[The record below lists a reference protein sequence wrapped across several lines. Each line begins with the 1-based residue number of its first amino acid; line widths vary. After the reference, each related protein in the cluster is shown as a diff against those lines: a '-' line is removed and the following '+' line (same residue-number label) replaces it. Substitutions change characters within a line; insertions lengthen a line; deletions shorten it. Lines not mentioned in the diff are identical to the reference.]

1 MSADIEPEAVPEPV
15 YEQQSLFPYQNPLA
29 LRLGKEFFK
38 ALPRTP
44 GIYRMVGEQGL
55 ILYIGKAKDLKA
67 RLMSYPRARPD
78 QVSRK
83 VIRMLHL
90 IREIQWEE
98 CESEKAALLRE
109 NQLLRDLKPPFNVV
123 NTKPETYYFI
133 AIRFLADQ
141 VRFRL
146 TLSSKRQ
153 GDILFGAYKGRNSVE
168 RGYSALLRLIW
179 ATQFEPERFEFPAKL
194 THYRPPAL
202 YSIRFPMEW
211 SLALK
216 QYFHGTGDSLI
227 AQLTEKLLEREN
239 IPKFAYGMIQEDLET
254 VRKFYERCT
263 RRNRGLRLLQGL
275 RGRLIPQA
283 MLDDLLVVERLDR
296 STSRKL
302 AKRSA

>member
-1 MSADIEPEAVPEPV
+1 MIGD
-15 YEQQSLFPYQNPLA
+15 
-29 LRLGKEFFK
+29 
-38 ALPRTP
+38 
-44 GIYRMVGEQGL
+44 QGL
-55 ILYIGKAKDLKA
+55 TLYIGKAKDLKA

-83 VIRMLHL
+83 VIRMLHM

-98 CESEKAALLRE
+98 CESE

-133 AIRFLADQ
+133 AIRSLTDQ

-146 TLSSKRQ
+146 TLNSKRQ

-168 RGYSALLRLIW
+168 WGYSALLRLIW
-179 ATQFEPERFEFPAKL
+179 AKQFELEHFEFPAKL
-194 THYRPPAL
+194 TQYRPPGL

-227 AQLTEKLLEREN
+227 AQLTEQLLEREN
-239 IPKFAYGMIQEDLET
+239 IPKFAYGMIQDDLET
-254 VRKFYERCT
+254 VREFYERCT
-263 RRNRGLRLLQGL
+263 RRNRGLRIHQGH
-275 RGRLIPQA
+275 RGRLISQT
-283 MLDDLLVVERLDR
+283 MLDGLLVVERPDR
-296 STSRKL
+296 STRRKL
-302 AKRSA
+302 AQR